1 MPAVVLDL
9 SRDMRSSE
17 ELLSESSLRFFLRLR
32 TGFCFV
38 TGAFFSISESLESND
53 GTFLAAGALDAGLGL
68 ERASKIDG
76 CFTSREKEK
85 KKKNDIPKINLLISL
100 FYNDHVLKST
110 CDLYKTKQT
119 SVLPAAFFLDA
130 AGFLAAAGFFGA
142 ASLVLR

>member
-1 MPAVVLDL
+1 
-9 SRDMRSSE
+9 MRSSE

-53 GTFLAAGALDAGLGL
+53 GTFLAAGALDVGLGL

-76 CFTSREKEK
+76 CFTSREKK
-85 KKKNDIPKINLLISL
+85 QTKNDIPKINLLISL

>member
-85 KKKNDIPKINLLISL
+85 KKNDIPKINLLISL

>member
-76 CFTSREKEK
+76 CFTSREK

>member
-76 CFTSREKEK
+76 CFTSREK
-85 KKKNDIPKINLLISL
+85 KNNIPKINLLISL

>member
-76 CFTSREKEK
+76 CFTSREKE
-85 KKKNDIPKINLLISL
+85 NDIPKINLLISL

>member
-1 MPAVVLDL
+1 
-9 SRDMRSSE
+9 MRSSE

-76 CFTSREKEK
+76 CFTSREKEEK
-85 KKKNDIPKINLLISL
+85 KKKRHSKDK
-100 FYNDHVLKST
+100 FVDFFVL
-110 CDLYKTKQT
+110 
-119 SVLPAAFFLDA
+119 
-130 AGFLAAAGFFGA
+130 
-142 ASLVLR
+142 

>member
-76 CFTSREKEK
+76 CFTSREKK
-85 KKKNDIPKINLLISL
+85 TKNDIPKINLLISL

>member
-32 TGFCFV
+32 IGFCFV

-76 CFTSREKEK
+76 CFTSREKEE
-85 KKKNDIPKINLLISL
+85 KKNDIPKINLLISL

>member
-76 CFTSREKEK
+76 CFTSREKK
-85 KKKNDIPKINLLISL
+85 KQNDIPKINLLISL

>member
-76 CFTSREKEK
+76 CFTSREKK
-85 KKKNDIPKINLLISL
+85 QKKKNINLLISL

-119 SVLPAAFFLDA
+119 SVLPATFFLDA

>member
-76 CFTSREKEK
+76 CFTSREKTK
-85 KKKNDIPKINLLISL
+85 KKDIPKINLLISL